1 MRVHT
6 SRRHERGSGERKE
19 KPLSKEDETS
29 ASREA
34 AVRIEAFV
42 QKRVRQELESEA
54 FLLALEKKIEDAKK
68 SLTDKL
74 LATVEKEVITSFER
88 EQWEP

>member
-6 SRRHERGSGERKE
+6 CRRHERERKE

-29 ASREA
+29 ASQEA

-54 FLLALEKKIEDAKK
+54 FLSAPVKTLEAAKT

-74 LATVEKEVITSFER
+74 LATVEKKVMKEV
-88 EQWEP
+88 